1 MPKIEKKQQKNAEE
15 GMKKTSL
22 KDIADQLEF
31 DKLTKKYTEKLN
43 KKIKACKKTAESPED
58 ILAGPKKYVQTLLF
72 PEEEENIDQG
82 RSKKSQQA
90 AGPLEDN
97 GKMSCGD
104 QNAADIWCEKKYDAE
119 RTEEDIEELIAD
131 MEEQEENSRLQDLR
145 AEMIKVYREEIEK
158 EKNSWK
164 GRVTFAVCAGV
175 FFAFFLLYTT
185 AITFNNMRYLE
196 VLNNSIS
203 SLQGVIMH
211 QSDTL
216 NSKINRI
223 DEFVGMTARQRH
235 MKKIRSE
242 SPIKEER
249 LQNAMLMGHRA
260 DMTAMA
266 QANGENN
273 ANGSICGMNR
283 QPFGPVEQQVQN
295 TVAIQPRQAR
305 EPVRYAD
312 QDPAADSIEQQASR
326 TNMALA
332 GITYDMYARTP
343 LGDRLNILATHFRTN
358 TVLMEYMFRTMA
370 VNSGI
375 ITDPA
380 NIKQTEE
387 QVRQNLRAI
396 LDTKAGKKM
405 LGVYNLWQM
414 AANDPEILAE
424 IDAKLIENVF
434 YGLAFIPAV
443 ENALLN

>member
-43 KKIKACKKTAESPED
+43 KKNQSVQKTAESPED
-58 ILAGPKKYVQTLLF
+58 ILAGPKEYVQTLLF
-72 PEEEENIDQG
+72 PKRRKTLIRAEVRNHSRPPALVKTTVKCPAET
-82 RSKKSQQA
+82 KMQQI
-90 AGPLEDN
+90 
-97 GKMSCGD
+97 S
-104 QNAADIWCEKKYDAE
+104 WCEKKYDAE
-119 RTEEDIEELIAD
+119 QTKEDIEELIAD
-131 MEEQEENSRLQDLR
+131 MEEQEKNSLLQDLR

-211 QSDTL
+211 ESDTL

-283 QPFGPVEQQVQN
+283 QSFGPVEQQVQN
-295 TVAIQPRQAR
+295 TVAIQPRQAL

-312 QDPAADSIEQQASR
+312 QDPAAGGIEQQASR